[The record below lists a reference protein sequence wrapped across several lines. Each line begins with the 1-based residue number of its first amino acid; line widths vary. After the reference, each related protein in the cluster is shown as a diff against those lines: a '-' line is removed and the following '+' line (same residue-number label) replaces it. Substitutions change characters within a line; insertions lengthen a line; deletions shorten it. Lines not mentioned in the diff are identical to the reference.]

1 MTSAS
6 VTPSRNSLDDEFDEE
21 TRSLSPPRSPQSS
34 SISPSSSTQ
43 SLTKGN
49 NIGHDYY
56 PPLSPEDIKDDFWD
70 SIYNRSPSE
79 SSITFEYQHHRS
91 SIPSVA
97 SSTSSCFSYRQDNAP
112 LRWRNKHAS
121 NSKNQVIGQS
131 TNTSIAGQNYIKYS
145 YREAMDVIC
154 GGEVQ
159 NSYPR
164 QECKSPDVIPLTP
177 DVTPYTSVT
186 TLSNISESL
195 DPSILNSDGIF
206 KLSELHMISL
216 LQRDDLEIP
225 EVEIWN
231 KVIAWGVK
239 NAFTDQ
245 FDADVSKWSP
255 KDFEAL
261 AKTLRNCIYWIRF
274 HQIEPFDFAKY
285 VLPYRPIIPPFI
297 IGNFLRQQI
306 TGHIQLTPLLAPP
319 RIASTL
325 VDSSIITGRHA
336 TILESWIKENELS
349 DKNFSC
355 KFNLLY
361 RGSRDGVSSKKF
373 HRRCDNQGPTILIV
387 KIFGS
392 DQIVGGFNPISYQRT
407 RKIWMRNTKEKKEN
421 LEKMNSFIFS
431 FQARYY
437 PEETAVISRVLL
449 QHAKEA
455 TIKHR
460 LGPCFG
466 IGPDLLVKLDV
477 NDKSTKLHPASYEHS
492 ILDRENVEWEDFEIF
507 QVVKAS

>member
-1 MTSAS
+1 MTPAS

-21 TRSLSPPRSPQSS
+21 ARSFSSPRSPQSS
-34 SISPSSSTQ
+34 SSTSPSSSTQ
-43 SLTKGN
+43 SLTKDN
-49 NIGHDYY
+49 RIGYDYY
-56 PPLSPEDIKDDFWD
+56 PPLSPEDVKNDFWD

-79 SSITFEYQHHRS
+79 SSITFEYQHRRS
-91 SIPSVA
+91 SLPSVA
-97 SSTSSCFSYRQDNAP
+97 SSTSSCFSYRQDKAP
-112 LRWRNKHAS
+112 LRWRNKHVL
-121 NSKNQVIGQS
+121 NSKNQAIGQS
-131 TNTSIAGQNYIKYS
+131 TNTSIAGQNHIKYS

-164 QECKSPDVIPLTP
+164 QECESSN
-177 DVTPYTSVT
+177 VTPFTSVT

-239 NAFTDQ
+239 NAFTEDQ

-274 HQIEPFDFAKY
+274 HQIEPHDFAKS

-349 DKNFSC
+349 DEIFSC

-361 RGSRDGVSSKKF
+361 RGSRDGVSPKKF

-392 DQIVGGFNPISYQRT
+392 DQIVGGYNPISYQRT
-407 RKIWMRNTKEKKEN
+407 RKIWMRNAKEKMEN
-421 LEKMNSFIFS
+421 LKKMDSFIFS

-437 PEETAVISRVLL
+437 PEETAVISRVLS
-449 QHAKEA
+449 QRAKEA

-466 IGPDLLVKLDV
+466 MGPDLSVKLDV
-477 NDKSTKLHPASYEHS
+477 KDKTTKLYPVSYEHS